1 MLTQEFWSKLALS
14 LELPFEVEDVIE
26 IESNAGSTWIEVA
39 DGSSFYIIIDQC
51 DDGENQK
58 EDESED

>member
-1 MLTQEFWSKLALS
+1 MNIQEFWAKISVS

-39 DGSSFYIIIDQC
+39 DGSSYYIIIDQC

-58 EDESED
+58 KDESGH